1 MIINVIGKPCPI
13 PVIEAKKAL
22 KSANENEIVEVW
34 VDNEIAVQNLRKL
47 AKHMGLQV
55 LDEKVAQGEYH
66 VRIAVGNQMAS
77 TGKVENEETI
87 ERQPEETTEKDNIET
102 EAFVCEDCQ
111 GSGSV
116 VVISSDCMGNG
127 DDVLGKLLM
136 KGFLFAL
143 TQQDVLPQTIVLYN
157 GGAKWSCE
165 GSDALEDLKSMQE
178 QGVEIL
184 TCGTCLNH
192 YGLSEKLAV
201 GSVTNMYEIVEK
213 MMGAK
218 KLVRP

>member
-22 KSANENEIVEVW
+22 KSAHENEMVEVW

-111 GSGSV
+111 GSGC
-116 VVISSDCMGNG
+116 IF
-127 DDVLGKLLM
+127 K
-136 KGFLFAL
+136 
-143 TQQDVLPQTIVLYN
+143 Q
-157 GGAKWSCE
+157 
-165 GSDALEDLKSMQE
+165 
-178 QGVEIL
+178 
-184 TCGTCLNH
+184 
-192 YGLSEKLAV
+192 
-201 GSVTNMYEIVEK
+201 
-213 MMGAK
+213 
-218 KLVRP
+218 